1 MPFANFSLCSS
12 ELFYFK
18 HAALFSFKI
27 SSRNPLN
34 LVIYSSL
41 CRHNFLYSPE
51 TLPSTV
57 QLLRRSGFII
67 MNVYIPSLLLLV
79 ISYLT
84 LYFTPTNFQVR
95 VLASL
100 TSLLV
105 MATLF
110 TQVRKIM
117 QQHLTPLWWSFTQG
131 QPMLTRLP
139 PVSGLQYIKSQVFL
153 KSLYCVTIEKKK
165 KRITNVCLA
174 ENSNINIIAL
184 SVKMLILQETTP
196 QLPRKMWLWGSQT
209 CLQIHAFYE
218 APKPNFRL
226 SLCIG
231 RLVCLSYCFLL
242 NIKT

>member
-1 MPFANFSLCSS
+1 MPFASLSLCSS

-18 HAALFSFKI
+18 HAALLSFKI

-34 LVIYSSL
+34 FVIYSFL
-41 CRHNFLYSPE
+41 CSHNSLYSPE
-51 TLPSTV
+51 ILPSTV

-131 QPMLTRLP
+131 QPMLTRFS
-139 PVSGLQYIKSQVFL
+139 PVSGLQDIKSQVFL
-153 KSLYCVTIEKKK
+153 KSL
-165 KRITNVCLA
+165 
-174 ENSNINIIAL
+174 
-184 SVKMLILQETTP
+184 
-196 QLPRKMWLWGSQT
+196 
-209 CLQIHAFYE
+209 
-218 APKPNFRL
+218 
-226 SLCIG
+226 
-231 RLVCLSYCFLL
+231 
-242 NIKT
+242 